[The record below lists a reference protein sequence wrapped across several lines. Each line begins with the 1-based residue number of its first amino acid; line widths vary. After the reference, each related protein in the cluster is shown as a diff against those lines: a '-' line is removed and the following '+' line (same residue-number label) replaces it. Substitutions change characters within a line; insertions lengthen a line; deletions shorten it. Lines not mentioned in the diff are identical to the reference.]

1 MHLLTDTCSCVELL
15 WWQRCTFCLRVIAV
29 NVRGFY
35 ASMTMTKTYE
45 NWQTRTPYIINEKKI
60 VCSISVQFNNMRG
73 FRKKSGKGKVG
84 GGGSEGYLSFPGGPR
99 QFLGNLLWTFK
110 TKICI
115 SHFSKFAHEQVN
127 NKKDGIKDNNMKL
140 SVIYV
145 LKIILPV
152 LRCTF
157 VVNFLFKLNWK

>member
-1 MHLLTDTCSCVELL
+1 MFNSTICADS
-15 WWQRCTFCLRVIAV
+15 
-29 NVRGFY
+29 
-35 ASMTMTKTYE
+35 
-45 NWQTRTPYIINEKKI
+45 EK
-60 VCSISVQFNNMRG
+60 NPE
-73 FRKKSGKGKVG
+73 KGRW